1 MKVIDIDIMIM
12 AVIVNHIKQQELQL
26 IVLTMI
32 DLSYMLNDMTKDIN
46 TTAAEFKIIENSKDE
61 PSLKQA
67 QEFVGGYVEGITFPN
82 GDYLI
87 INEEGKLIGLPLNP
101 EATALWRATFDNDN
115 YITGRKDF
123 VVGPAILIK
132 KQALKTW
139 AE

>member
-1 MKVIDIDIMIM
+1 
-12 AVIVNHIKQQELQL
+12 
-26 IVLTMI
+26 MI

-46 TTAAEFKIIENSKDE
+46 TTAAEFKIVDDVKDE
-61 PSLKQA
+61 PKYKEVSK
-67 QEFVGGYVEGITFPN
+67 FVGGMVECITFPN
-82 GDYLI
+82 GDLLL

-115 YITGRKDF
+115 FVTGRKDF

-132 KQALKTW
+132 KQALKSW